1 MGGAG
6 AYLRATVAYDGTE
19 FAGFQVQVAQRT
31 VQGELEAALAKI
43 TQSPVRV
50 IGAGRTDS
58 GVHARGQ
65 VVAFRTQWRRS
76 VPELQRAWNAVLPKD
91 VAVWNLQK
99 ADESFHPR
107 FSARSRTYRYTVWN
121 HPIRDP
127 LLRRT
132 ALWYP
137 RLLDLATM
145 NEAALLLV
153 GEHDFATFGSSS
165 QGTNTIR
172 RVVLAEWTRKHP
184 SSTGHK
190 YPSSTGHKEET
201 LCFDI
206 EANAFLNRMAR
217 SIVGTL
223 LQVGTGELSVR
234 EFGERFAAA
243 ERSRSRATAPAH
255 GLCLMAVKY

>member
-19 FAGFQVQVAQRT
+19 FAGFQVQVRERT

-58 GVHARGQ
+58 GVHAQGQ
-65 VVAFRTQWRRS
+65 VVAFRTQWQRT
-76 VPELQRAWNAVLPKD
+76 VPELQRAWNAVLPRD
-91 VAVWNLQK
+91 IAVWALQE

-107 FSARSRTYRYTVWN
+107 FGARSRAYRYTVWN

-132 ALWYP
+132 TLWHP
-137 RLLDLATM
+137 WPLDLATM

-153 GEHDFATFGSSS
+153 GEHDFATFGSSP
-165 QGTNTIR
+165 QGKNTIR
-172 RVVLAEWTRKHP
+172 RVTLAEWTH
-184 SSTGHK
+184 G
-190 YPSSTGHKEET
+190 GET
-201 LCFDI
+201 LRFDI
-206 EANAFLNRMAR
+206 EANQTK
-217 SIVGTL
+217 I
-223 LQVGTGELSVR
+223 
-234 EFGERFAAA
+234 
-243 ERSRSRATAPAH
+243 
-255 GLCLMAVKY
+255 